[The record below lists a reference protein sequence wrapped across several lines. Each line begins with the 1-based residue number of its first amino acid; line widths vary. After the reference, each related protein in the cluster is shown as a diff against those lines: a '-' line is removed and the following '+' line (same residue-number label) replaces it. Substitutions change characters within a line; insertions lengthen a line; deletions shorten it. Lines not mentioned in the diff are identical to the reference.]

1 MPKLK
6 KENAEMAEKINVL
19 ENGLEI
25 VNWYLSVMEQGVD
38 TKEVVKKYA
47 VLTKEH
53 KILKRESSK
62 TINKLT
68 KSNVKLTKELESALE
83 RLSR

>member
-6 KENAEMAEKINVL
+6 KENAEMVEKIKVL

-53 KILKRESSK
+53 KILRKESSK
-62 TINKLT
+62 TIKKLT
-68 KSNVKLTKELESALE
+68 KSNVKLTKKFESALE

>member
-1 MPKLK
+1 
-6 KENAEMAEKINVL
+6 
-19 ENGLEI
+19 
-25 VNWYLSVMEQGVD
+25 MEQGVD

>member
-6 KENAEMAEKINVL
+6 KENAEMVEKIKVL